1 MRAWITNLAPKGRHQ
16 TGSVNQDR
24 REIQAEMGRE
34 MVFGG
39 SDDLVKWEETGKE
52 LKKTESGRA
61 PAL

>member
-16 TGSVNQDR
+16 TGSVNQDQ

-39 SDDLVKWEETGKE
+39 SDDLVKWEETGKN
-52 LKKTESGRA
+52 
-61 PAL
+61 